1 MSRALKAAVIMK
13 ISKLFLL
20 PLLFAIPKL
29 VHAHCPL
36 CSAAIGGAAVAASY
50 YGIDPS
56 IIGLFV
62 GGFALSTGYWVA
74 NWVKKQYI
82 PHQKKLI
89 ILSSLALTIIPVV
102 PIVPDAFYLP
112 LRLGEFIRVLW
123 LNKILVGSILGIIIS
138 AVTFAASNKIK
149 HIRGKSLFPYQGVI
163 LPLLMLV
170 LTGALL
176 YIIL

>member
-1 MSRALKAAVIMK
+1 MHVR
-13 ISKLFLL
+13 KLFLL
-20 PLLFAIPKL
+20 PFLLLIPKL

-56 IIGLFV
+56 VIGLFV
-62 GGFALSTGYWVA
+62 GGFALSTGVWVA
-74 NWVKKQYI
+74 NWIKKQYI

-89 ILSSLALTIIPVV
+89 VLSSLALTIIPVV
-102 PIVPDAFYLP
+102 PIVPDAFYAP
-112 LRLGEFIRVLW
+112 IRMFDFVKVLW
-123 LNKILVGSILGIIIS
+123 LNKILVGSVLGVLIS
-138 AVTFAASNKIK
+138 GATFAIGNKIK
-149 HIRGKSLFPYQGVI
+149 QIRGKSLFPYQGVI